1 MPSIPSHLAFV
12 AVLEERYLDA
22 LVLLARRARG
32 DFGHDPVLDTIPS
45 KEPKLETR
53 RTLPG
58 KPVRP
63 WEVFEKRKKEVTRQ
77 TARNDAG
84 RQHSRP

>member
-45 KEPKLETR
+45 KEPKLENSPD
-53 RTLPG
+53 L
-58 KPVRP
+58 
-63 WEVFEKRKKEVTRQ
+63 
-77 TARNDAG
+77 AG
-84 RQHSRP
+84 QAGATMGGL